1 MEDITIQPCT
11 LGKEKKDLT
20 KLFSNYFYIFR
31 MRMFTSWVKI
41 HVNESL
47 CVVDQIKDFEK
58 TMADLKTKRKKEGV
72 HEEL

>member
-1 MEDITIQPCT
+1 
-11 LGKEKKDLT
+11 
-20 KLFSNYFYIFR
+20 